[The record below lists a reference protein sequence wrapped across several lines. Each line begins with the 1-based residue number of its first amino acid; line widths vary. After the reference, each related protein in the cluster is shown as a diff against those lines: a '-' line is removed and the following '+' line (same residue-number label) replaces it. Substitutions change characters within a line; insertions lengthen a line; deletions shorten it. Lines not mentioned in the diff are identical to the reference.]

1 MGILNTRSSLSNFEK
16 LHSDNND
23 VCELILPFHTDAK
36 FASFA
41 SEIWGE
47 IGTGGLSVVKTLS

>member
-1 MGILNTRSSLSNFEK
+1 MGILNKRSSLSNFEK
-16 LHSDNND
+16 LHSDKND
-23 VCELILPFHTDAK
+23 VSEVIQPFQTDAK

-41 SEIWGE
+41 SEIWCE